1 MRLKTA
7 AQQAT
12 TNATTAANNANTQAA
27 RAKEYADNP
36 PKVGEDGYWYLWD
49 EVNDV
54 YVNTGW
60 PSSGILLKGSLNS
73 PEDLNDIVD
82 PQLSD
87 SYIVGTDLY
96 FWNGTEW
103 VNMGRFPRAS
113 RRTR

>member
-1 MRLKTA
+1 M
-7 AQQAT
+7 
-12 TNATTAANNANTQAA
+12 
-27 RAKEYADNP
+27 
-36 PKVGEDGYWYLWD
+36 
-49 EVNDV
+49 

-103 VNMGRFPRAS
+103 VNRVDSKGHKENPVKMLNLVKQLLKLY
-113 RRTR
+113 